1 MRQSPPPLSLSR
13 YPPQMS
19 TLPPQ
24 TGHLPGIRPVLPG
37 LGKSRPISLIQV
49 DFSSPLS

>member
-13 YPPQMS
+13 YPPQIS

-37 LGKSRPISLIQV
+37 LGAWRPISIIQV
-49 DFSSPLS
+49 YFSSPMS